1 MEFQLY
7 LEELGISS
15 SPCTTQGKV
24 QGGHPC
30 STQGV
35 GLITTILHLI
45 IYYITLRAPL
55 VAQMVKNLP
64 AMAGDPGSIIQ
75 FRAFYLAKRYL

>member
-35 GLITTILHLI
+35 GLITTILHYIL
-45 IYYITLRAPL
+45 YYFEGSFGGSDGKESAC
-55 VAQMVKNLP
+55 N
-64 AMAGDPGSIIQ
+64 AGDPGLIIQ